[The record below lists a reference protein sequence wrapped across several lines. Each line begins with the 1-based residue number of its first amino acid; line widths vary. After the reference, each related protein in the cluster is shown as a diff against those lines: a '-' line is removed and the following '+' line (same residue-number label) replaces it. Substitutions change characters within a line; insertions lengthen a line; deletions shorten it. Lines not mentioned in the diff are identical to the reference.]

1 MLSLF
6 RKPSH
11 TAVLE
16 PGGAHIVVR
25 RGERLLSAAL
35 AAGLD
40 WPYDC
45 RVGSCGTCRCV
56 LKSGRIKALTD
67 FVYTLDAAD
76 VRAGAILACQTEL
89 KSDVVVEVALGEARS
104 ALDAVSGTIA
114 GAAPLTHDI
123 LEVVINTAR
132 PAFAAAR
139 AGQYAELSV
148 AGLPPRSYSFARVPA
163 REPGGALRFYIRHI
177 PGGAFTDWLFAADR
191 VGSRVTLSG
200 PHGSFYQRP
209 GTGRLWCMA
218 GGSGLAP
225 IEALIEDGVAQ
236 GLQRDCTVIFG
247 ARTERDLYRLDE
259 LAALGRRWQGD
270 FNLVPILSE
279 EAAGSTWA
287 GARGLVTAALEQLAA
302 GALGPDDQGYLCGP
316 PPMVDACIV
325 ALEALGLPR
334 EAIFFDRFVDAS
346 TQPGGSAASPVSA
359 ERSP

>member
-16 PGGAHIVVR
+16 PGGARIVVR

-45 RVGSCGTCRCV
+45 RVGSCGSCRCV

-89 KSDVVVEVALGEARS
+89 KSDVVVDVVLGDARS
-104 ALDAVSGTIA
+104 ALDTVSGAIA
-114 GAAPLTHDI
+114 GATALTHDI
-123 LEVVINTAR
+123 LEVVIHTAR
-132 PAFAAAR
+132 PAFVGAR

-148 AGLPPRSYSFARVPA
+148 AGLPPRSYSFARRPA
-163 REPGGALRFYIRHI
+163 HEPGGALRFYIRHI
-177 PGGAFTDWLFAADR
+177 PGGAFTDWLFGADR

-200 PHGSFYQRP
+200 PHGAFYLRP
-209 GTGRLWCMA
+209 GTGHLWCMA

-236 GLQRDCTVIFG
+236 GLERDCTVIFG
-247 ARTERDLYRLDE
+247 ARTQRDLYRLDE
-259 LAALGRRWQGD
+259 LALLGRRWQGTFD
-270 FNLVPILSE
+270 LVPILSE
-279 EAAGSTWA
+279 EPLDSAWT
-287 GARGLVTAALEQLAA
+287 GARGLATAALSHLTA
-302 GALGPDDQGYLCGP
+302 GVGPDDQGYLCGP

-334 EAIFFDRFVDAS
+334 NAIFYDRFVDAS
-346 TQPGGSAASPVSA
+346 TQPGGSAASGSNA